1 MTDVASSRRVQVVIA
16 VFALLVAVVV
26 AGDAVGWFET
36 PLAIGTDD
44 EAAPEDKKFDL
55 RATRAACRFGV
66 AVSRAGT
73 RGQTRINAEELA
85 DAYSEGFN
93 DLPAED
99 RERIREACLKGVRNG
114 LRAASRRSNA
124 D

>member
-1 MTDVASSRRVQVVIA
+1 MTEVASSRRVHVTIA
-16 VFALLVAVVV
+16 IFALLVAVVV
-26 AGDAVGWFET
+26 GGDAVGWFET

-44 EAAPEDKKFDL
+44 ESAPKEEKFDL

-73 RGQTRINAEELA
+73 RGRTRIDAEELA
-85 DAYSEGFN
+85 DAYAEGFR

-99 RERIREACLKGVRNG
+99 RGRIREACLEGVRRG
-114 LRAASRRSNA
+114 LRAARSKG
-124 D
+124 